1 MSLVFSLHSLTH
13 SATSFLV
20 LFLRVNPI
28 FLHGLSGFLHLL
40 LLLALLVSWVWKK
53 LKFEVRDSSK
63 EKIKNTLFAK
73 TLFCSLGVSAFNLL
87 LFLFDFFCWYRN
99 IWSEE
104 KLVTLLDLALKA
116 VAWGVVCVCLHLEL
130 FCSKE
135 RRFPFFFRAWCAFYL
150 FASSYCFIVDFVL
163 YKKHATLPIQYLVSD
178 VFSACVGL
186 FFCYLSFFVKNEG
199 GGVGDRTLQEPLL
212 NGNSKVSNM
221 SEEKKTKGFDTV
233 TPYSNAG
240 IFSILTFSWIGP
252 LIAVGKKKTLD
263 LDDVPQLDRRDSLD
277 GAFPTFRDK
286 LEAYC
291 GAINT
296 VTTLKL
302 VKSLV
307 FSAWKEILLTAILAL
322 VNIFASYVGPYLIY
336 GFVQYLNGE
345 RKFEN
350 EGLVLVS
357 SFFVAKLVECLTRR
371 HWYFR
376 LQQVGIRMQALL
388 VTIIYNKA
396 LTLSCQS
403 KQGHTTGE
411 IINFMTVDAE
421 RVCDFSWHMHDLWM
435 VVLQVLVALLILYK
449 NLGLASTSA
458 FVATV
463 IIMLANVPLGSIQEK
478 FQNKL
483 MESKDTRMKATSEIL
498 RNMRIL
504 KLQGWEM
511 KFLSKITEHRKT
523 EQGWLRKYVH
533 TLAIIIFVFWSAPAF
548 VSVVAFGTCMLIGIP
563 LESGK
568 ILSALATFQILQE
581 PIYNLP
587 ETISMMAQTKVSL
600 DRIASFLHLDDMQ
613 SDVVE
618 KLPQGSSDIA
628 IEVVDGN
635 FSWDLDSPSITLKNI
650 NVRVFNG
657 MRVAVCGTVGSGK
670 STLLSCILG
679 EVPKISGILKVCGTK
694 AYVAQSPWIQ
704 SSKIEDNILFGKDME
719 RERYEK
725 VLEACS
731 LKKDLAILTFGDQTI
746 IGERGITLSGGQKQR
761 IQIARALYQD
771 ADIYLFDDPFSAVD
785 AHTGSHLF
793 KECLLGLLSSKTVV
807 YVTHQVE
814 FLSAADLILV
824 MKDGNITQCGKY
836 NDLLNSGTDFM
847 DLVGAH
853 REALSALDSLDGGPV
868 SDKLSTSQQNV
879 HAFISHGVKEQEVK
893 EDVQNGGADNKCE
906 PKGQLVQEEEREK
919 GKVGFSVYWKYI
931 TTAYGGALV
940 PFILLAEILFQIL
953 QIGSNYWMAWATPI
967 STDVEPPV
975 GGSMLIVVYIAL
987 SIGSSLCVLV
997 RATLVVTAGYKT
1009 ATLLFNKMHLC
1020 IFRAPMSF
1028 FDATPSGRILNR
1040 ASTDQSAVDID
1051 IPFQAGSFSSS
1062 MIHLLGIIVVM
1073 SQVAWQV
1080 FIVFIPVTAICIWYQ
1095 QYYIPSAR
1103 ELSRL
1108 VGVCKAPVI
1117 QHFAE
1122 AISGTSTIRSFDQVS
1137 RFQQTNMKLM
1147 DGYSRLKFNI
1157 AGAMEWLCFR
1167 LDMLSSVT
1175 FAFCLIFLISIP
1187 HGVIDSGVAG
1197 LAVTYGLNL
1206 NIVQG
1211 WMIWELCN
1219 METKIISVERILQYT
1234 SIPSEPPL
1242 IVEENQ
1248 PHTSWPS
1255 CGKVDIHNLQ
1265 VRYAPHLPLVLRG
1278 LTCTFLGGLKTG
1290 IVGRTG
1296 SGKSTLIQTLFRII
1310 EPTVGRILIDGID
1323 ICSIGLH
1330 DLRSRLSII
1339 PQDPTMFEG
1348 TVRSNLDPLEEY
1360 TDEQIWE
1367 ALDKCQ
1373 LGDEV
1378 RRKEEKLDSAVSEN
1392 GENWS
1397 MGQRQLVCL
1406 GRVLLKK
1413 SKILM
1418 LDEATASV
1426 DTATDNLIQQT
1437 LRKHFSDCTVI
1448 TIAHRITSVIDSD
1461 MVLLLNQG
1469 LIEEY
1474 DSPARLLEDKFSS
1487 FAQLVAEYT
1496 SRSNSNF
1503 DLLK

>member
-1 MSLVFSLHSLTH
+1 MSFVLLSLHSLRH
-13 SATSFLV
+13 FGSSFLT
-20 LFLRVNPI
+20 FLVKPV
-28 FLHGLSGFLHLL
+28 FTHGLSSFLHLL
-40 LLLALLVSWVWKK
+40 LLVVLLVSLVWKK
-53 LKFEVRDSSK
+53 DIVGEGSI
-63 EKIKNTLFAK
+63 ENINNTLFAR
-73 TLFCSLGVSAFNLL
+73 TRLCSLGVSAFNFA
-87 LFLFDFFCWYRN
+87 LFLFEYFSWYN
-99 IWSEE
+99 LNGWSEE
-104 KLVTLLDLALKA
+104 KLVILLDLVLKT
-116 VAWGVVCVCLHLEL
+116 VAWGVGGVCLY
-130 FCSKE
+130 KE
-135 RRFPFFFRAWCAFYL
+135 RRLSIFFRAWCVLYL
-150 FASSYCFIVDFVL
+150 FVSGFCFIVDIVL
-163 YKKHATLPIQYLVSD
+163 YENHAVVPIQCLVSD
-178 VFSACVGL
+178 VFSVCVGL
-186 FFCYLSFFVKNEG
+186 FFCYLGLFVKNESE
-199 GGVGDRTLQEPLL
+199 VGDRQDSTLQESLL
-212 NGNSKVSNM
+212 DGDSKDSDVFGTK
-221 SEEKKTKGFDTV
+221 ETKGGDTV

-240 IFSILTFSWIGP
+240 IFSLLTFSWVGP
-252 LIAVGKKKTLD
+252 LIAVGKNKTLD
-263 LDDVPQLDRRDSLD
+263 LEDVPQLDKRDSLV

-286 LEAYC
+286 LEAHC
-291 GAINT
+291 GESNT
-296 VTTLKL
+296 VTTLQL

-307 FSAWKEILLTAILAL
+307 FSTWREIIFTAILAL
-322 VNIFASYVGPYLIY
+322 VNTLASFVGPYLID
-336 GFVQYLNGE
+336 GFVQYLNG
-345 RKFEN
+345 KQQFEN

-357 SFFVAKLVECLTRR
+357 AFFVAKLVECLTRR
-371 HWYFR
+371 QWFFR
-376 LQQVGIRMQALL
+376 LQQVGIRMRALL

-396 LTLSCQS
+396 LNLSCYS
-403 KQGHTTGE
+403 KQGHTSGE
-411 IINFMTVDAE
+411 IINFMSVDAE
-421 RVCDFSWHMHDLWM
+421 RVGEFSWHLHDLWL
-435 VVLQVLVALLILYK
+435 VVLQVLVALLILYR
-449 NLGLASTSA
+449 NLGLASIA
-458 FVATV
+458 GFVAILIV
-463 IIMLANVPLGSIQEK
+463 MWVNIPLGSTQEK
-478 FQNKL
+478 FHDKL
-483 MESKDTRMKATSEIL
+483 MESKDSRMKATSEIL

-511 KFLSKITEHRKT
+511 KFLSKITELRKI
-523 EQGWLRKYVH
+523 EQGWLKKVIH
-533 TLAIIIFVFWSAPAF
+533 TLAMIIFVFWCAPAF
-548 VSVVAFGTCMLIGIP
+548 VSVVTFGTCMLIGIP

-568 ILSALATFQILQE
+568 ILSTLAIFQILQE

-600 DRIASFLHLDDMQ
+600 DRIASFLRLNEMQ

-618 KLPQGSSDIA
+618 KLQPGSSNIA
-628 IEVVDGN
+628 VEVVDGN
-635 FSWDLDSPSITLKNI
+635 FSWDSFSPNTTLQNI
-650 NVRVFNG
+650 NLRVFHG

-670 STLLSCILG
+670 SSLLSCILG
-679 EVPKISGILKVCGTK
+679 EVPKKSGILKVCGTK

-725 VLEACS
+725 VLQACC
-731 LKKDLAILTFGDQTI
+731 LKKDLDVLPFGDQTI
-746 IGERGITLSGGQKQR
+746 IGERGINLSGGQKQR

-771 ADIYLFDDPFSAVD
+771 ADIYLFDDVFSAVD

-814 FLSAADLILV
+814 FLPTADLILV
-824 MKDGNITQCGKY
+824 MKDGKITQCGKY

-847 DLVGAH
+847 ELVGAH
-853 REALSALDSLDGGPV
+853 KEALSALDSIDIRRA
-868 SDKLSTSQQNV
+868 SDKTSTSQEDV
-879 HAFISHGVKEQEVK
+879 SVSLSHGVEEKEGE
-893 EDVQNGGADNKCE
+893 NGGKDDKCD

-919 GKVGFSVYWKYI
+919 GQVGFLVYWKYI
-931 TTAYGGALV
+931 TAAYGGALI
-940 PFILLAEILFQIL
+940 PLILLAEILFQFL
-953 QIGSNYWMAWATPI
+953 QIGSNYWIAWATPI
-967 STDVEPPV
+967 STHVEPPV
-975 GGSMLIVVYIAL
+975 GGSTLIVVYVAL
-987 SIGSSLCVLV
+987 AIGSSVCVFA
-997 RATLVVTAGYKT
+997 RATLVAIAGYNT
-1009 ATLLFNKMHLC
+1009 ATLFFNNMHLC

-1051 IPFQAGSFSSS
+1051 IPLQIGTFASCV
-1062 MIHLLGIIVVM
+1062 IHLVGIIVVM

-1080 FIVFIPVTAICIWYQ
+1080 FVVFIPITAISIWYQ
-1095 QYYIPSAR
+1095 QYYLSSAR

-1122 AISGTSTIRSFDQVS
+1122 TISGASTIKSFNQVS
-1137 RFQQTNMKLM
+1137 RFQLTNMKLM
-1147 DGYSRLKFNI
+1147 DGYSRPKFNI

-1167 LDMLSSVT
+1167 LDMLSSIT

-1187 HGVIDSGVAG
+1187 QGFINSGVAG

-1206 NIVQG
+1206 NIIQS
-1211 WMIWELCN
+1211 WMIWDLCN
-1219 METKIISVERILQYT
+1219 LETKIISVERILQYT

-1242 IVEENQ
+1242 VVEENQ
-1248 PHTSWPS
+1248 PHDSWPS
-1255 CGKVDIHNLQ
+1255 YGRIDIHNLQ
-1265 VRYAPHLPLVLRG
+1265 VRYAPHMPFVLHG
-1278 LTCTFLGGLKTG
+1278 LTCTFHGGLKIG

-1296 SGKSTLIQTLFRII
+1296 SGKSTLIQTLFRIV
-1310 EPTVGRILIDGID
+1310 EPTVGRIMIDD
-1323 ICSIGLH
+1323 INISSIGLH

-1378 RRKEEKLDSAVSEN
+1378 RRKEGKLDSAVCEN

-1413 SKILM
+1413 SKVLV

-1426 DTATDNLIQQT
+1426 DTATDNLIRQT
-1437 LRKHFSDCTVI
+1437 LRQHFSDCTVI

-1474 DSPARLLEDKFSS
+1474 DSPTRLLEDKLSS

-1496 SRSNSNF
+1496 TRSNSSF
-1503 DLLK
+1503 